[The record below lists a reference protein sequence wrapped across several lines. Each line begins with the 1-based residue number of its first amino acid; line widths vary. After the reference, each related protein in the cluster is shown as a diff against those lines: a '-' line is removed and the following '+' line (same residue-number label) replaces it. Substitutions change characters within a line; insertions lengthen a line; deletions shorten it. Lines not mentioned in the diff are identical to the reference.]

1 MQFLSRLDMEQIAQR
16 VLRAYWKLPE
26 AQEHPTRVDPCL
38 LARKVLGMSVSYR
51 HLSEDRELLG
61 LTSYGD
67 LEVFLPDEREYG
79 PCILDGKTILI
90 EEDLL
95 FSPHGPGRHNFTLSH
110 ECSHQIMGM
119 LFPASYC
126 DNLAARRALCCRT
139 HRLQARGSGF
149 DWEEWQMDVLASE
162 LLMPRDLLQK
172 NLALAGCPQGIPMLN
187 PAWRREDYGR
197 FMGLCRMMGVSKQA
211 LAYRLELLGLLG
223 HNQLYSP
230 NAIIDLFMDEE
241 EAV

>member
-1 MQFLSRLDMEQIAQR
+1 MLYLSRLDLEGIAQR
-16 VLRAYWKLPE
+16 VLRAYRKLPE

-38 LARKVLGMSVSYR
+38 LARSVLGMTVRYR

-67 LEVFLPDEREYG
+67 LEIFLPDEREYG
-79 PCILDGKTILI
+79 SCVLDGHTILI

-95 FSPHGPGRHNFTLSH
+95 FSPHGPGWHHFTLSH
-110 ECSHQIMGM
+110 ECSHQILKM

-126 DNLAARRALCCRT
+126 DDPAARRALCCRK
-139 HRLQARGSGF
+139 HRLRARGSGY
-149 DWEEWQMDVLASE
+149 DWEEWQMDALASE
-162 LLMPRDLLQK
+162 LLMPRDLLMK
-172 NLALAGCPQGIPMLN
+172 NLALAGAPQGIPVLN
-187 PAWRREDYGR
+187 PVWRREDYGR

-223 HNQLYSP
+223 QNQLYSP
-230 NAIIDLFMDEE
+230 DAMIDIWMDEE